1 MDCNPFLKKGAA
13 GGRGALE
20 TPLNI
25 EWQTRA
31 APPTEFEN
39 RLGDALEEV
48 FAAGA
53 EALAEVVARLNAMH
67 VFDAHGRAWTEASF
81 EETMRRLGA

>member
-1 MDCNPFLKKGAA
+1 MDCNPFLKKGAT

-20 TPLNI
+20 SPLNI

-53 EALAEVVARLNAMH
+53 GALAEVVARLNAMR
-67 VFDAHGRAWTEASF
+67 VFDENGRAWTEASF
-81 EETMRRLGA
+81 QETMRRLGA